1 MTAQIVTTQSE
12 GIKTIRI
19 NRPDKKNALTM
30 AMYAA
35 MADALARADEDP
47 KTRVVLITGSGD
59 SFTAGNDLNDFLDNP
74 PTDPSSPVFR
84 FMHAMAD
91 FHKPVVAAVNGIAIG
106 IGTTMLLHCDLAY
119 AVVEARFQMPFVN
132 LGLVPE
138 FASSLLLPRLLGNAR
153 AAEIFMLGNPF
164 DGQTAAALGL
174 INGTFTSDKLES
186 MVRTK
191 AAALAT
197 KPPEALRQT
206 KALLRASPTE
216 IKTRIDV
223 EAKTFGLRLQSPE
236 LKEAIAAF
244 FEKRAPDFSQFD

>member
-1 MTAQIVTTQSE
+1 MTDQIVITQSD
-12 GIKTIRI
+12 GIKSIRI

-35 MADALARADEDP
+35 LADTLVRADEDP

-74 PTDPSSPVFR
+74 PTDLSSPVFR
-84 FMHAMAD
+84 FMHAMVD
-91 FHKPVVAAVNGIAIG
+91 FSKPVVAAVNGSAIG

-119 AVVEARFQMPFVN
+119 AGTEARFQMPFVN

-138 FASSLLLPRLLGNAR
+138 FASSLLLPQLLGNAK
-153 AAEIFMLGNPF
+153 AAEILMLGDPF
-164 DGQTAAALGL
+164 DGQTAADLGL
-174 INGTFTSDKLES
+174 INGTFASDKLES

-191 AAALAT
+191 ASLLAT

-206 KALLRASPTE
+206 KALLRARPNA
-216 IKTRIDV
+216 IKARIDA
-223 EAKTFGLRLQSPE
+223 EAKAFGLRLQSPE
-236 LKEAIAAF
+236 LNEAIAAF
-244 FEKRAPDFSQFD
+244 LEKRSPDFSQFD